1 VGCSLGFLHLV
12 YRLVWLLVGLLG
24 WVFLG
29 FDFGF

>member
-1 VGCSLGFLHLV
+1 VGCSLGYLV